1 MSENYNDK
9 LQELLNTQKA
19 MEDAKKDPQ
28 NTEITKVLTFYIGEQ
43 VYGIEIPDVIE
54 IIEVPPITAVP
65 GVPSYI
71 KGIINVRSKIVPV
84 VNIRSRFGKEEIPFN
99 DRTCIIIVSTGDVSV
114 GLIDTSPDVSVGL
127 IVDSVADVIPVTE
140 QHISKTPELT
150 GVNSNKFIKSIL
162 EMNDG
167 IKLVLDVS
175 KLIDEHASEEM
186 K

>member
-1 MSENYNDK
+1 MTNDVIK
-9 LQELLNTQKA
+9 EA
-19 MEDAKKDPQ
+19 VAKQQSSDRKISTD
-28 NTEITKVLTFYIGEQ
+28 NSVLGKVMTFHIGDQ
-43 VYGIEIPDVIE
+43 IYGIEIQYVTE
-54 IIEVPPITAVP
+54 IIEMQHITKVPHVPP
-65 GVPSYI
+65 YI
-71 KGIINVRSKIVPV
+71 KGIINVRSKVVPIVD
-84 VNIRSRFGKEEIPFN
+84 IRSRFGKEEIPYTS
-99 DRTCIIIVSTGDVSV
+99 RTCIIILSFNELSV
-114 GLIDTSPDVSVGL
+114 GI